1 MCYGTRTD
9 AQKVERRGVF
19 WLGRIHNCET
29 KSSNILFL
37 VLIKWKQ
44 NYPKDRIDRMSRE
57 PHYTPEELFVK
68 FTEAGRVG
76 QRQRPIDKKRL
87 QEFLFLMSFL
97 YYLATIGTVAGDSD
111 NLSRTIASDCLTCL
125 DLVWLVWR
133 AHASLKF
140 RFLATLFGFA
150 ESLGTPLGLG
160 RRLSTNLF
168 RAPSP
173 CCLTLIYRCFSW
185 AWFLYFCKCLP
196 SFCSM
201 AAQCLW

>member
-97 YYLATIGTVAGDSD
+97 YYLATIGAVAGDSD
-111 NLSRTIASDCLTCL
+111 NLFIFWTALVGQWQRPLDKKRFQADLPWDCCTFRVGAPGCPVLQ
-125 DLVWLVWR
+125 
-133 AHASLKF
+133 LK
-140 RFLATLFGFA
+140 
-150 ESLGTPLGLG
+150 
-160 RRLSTNLF
+160 
-168 RAPSP
+168 
-173 CCLTLIYRCFSW
+173 
-185 AWFLYFCKCLP
+185 P
-196 SFCSM
+196 SFFSSLCCKPPG
-201 AAQCLW
+201 QCIWNPAWKRHSATGDYDL